1 MPGKSANGRDR
12 RSRTWLCF
20 GSLSLAGLS
29 FVCASSTQATE
40 WEILLPMPAT
50 VSQALSPDGSMLA
63 VSDTWG
69 PILIFDAEH
78 GTLKESYRLPER
90 RLYSLDWNTGMRSV
104 LVGDPDSSDESAIR
118 TVPRVF
124 DEPAS
129 ATSAG
134 HGTKSQPK
142 DLPGGV
148 HGTAL
153 SPSGRWLATIDYDR
167 LRVTAMK
174 DGRREEWMEPP
185 FETWRLAISDVADLL
200 WQDPDVLI
208 VIRSSHGIGAKEVAR
223 YDFAQQKTLPAIA
236 LPESSVA
243 QTAALSA
250 DGQRLLIETDDG
262 TIFDVDLKLGRLLGT
277 IGNPGSMPADAITM
291 DAQGRIARWRGDRI
305 VLSTLDDPRE
315 ARCIRVWDVETG
327 HQGSRPVLAWLGDE
341 LLLAGEARGTD
352 QWRAERLSALPG
364 EETNAVDSDCTDMAV
379 GVADG
384 VLMNPHAGN
393 ETGAVSTTTPVFI
406 D

>member
-1 MPGKSANGRDR
+1 MPGRSAYDR
-12 RSRTWLCF
+12 ARRRRTSICT
-20 GSLSLAGLS
+20 GCLSLGGLI
-29 FVCASSTQATE
+29 FICASSAQAAE

-90 RLYSLDWNTGMRSV
+90 RLYSLAWNTGMRSV
-104 LVGDPDSSDESAIR
+104 LVGDPDNSDESAIR
-118 TVPRVF
+118 TIPRVF
-124 DEPAS
+124 DKPAS
-129 ATSAG
+129 AASEG

-200 WQDPDVLI
+200 WQDSDVLI
-208 VIRSSHGIGAKEVAR
+208 AIRSSHGIGAKEVAR

-243 QTAALSA
+243 QTAALSV
-250 DGQRLLIETDDG
+250 DRQQLLIETDNG
-262 TIFDVDLKLGRLLGT
+262 TIFDVDLKLGRLIGT
-277 IGNPGSMPADAITM
+277 IGNPGSMPADAIAM

-305 VLSTLDDPRE
+305 ALSTLDDPRE
-315 ARCIRVWDVETG
+315 IRCIRVWDVDTG
-327 HQGSRPVLAWLGDE
+327 HRGSRPVLAWRGDE
-341 LLLAGEARGTD
+341 LLLAGEERGTD
-352 QWRAERLSALPG
+352 RWRAERLSILPDD
-364 EETNAVDSDCTDMAV
+364 ETNAENIGCTR
-379 GVADG
+379 G
-384 VLMNPHAGN
+384 NP
-393 ETGAVSTTTPVFI
+393 SR
-406 D
+406 

>member
-1 MPGKSANGRDR
+1 MPGRSANDRGRR
-12 RSRTWLCF
+12 PRTWLCI

-29 FVCASSTQATE
+29 FVCASSAQAAE

-50 VSQALSPDGSMLA
+50 VSQALSPDGSLLA

-69 PILIFDAEH
+69 PILIFDAGH

-90 RLYSLDWNTGMRSV
+90 RLYSLAWDFDMRSV
-104 LVGDPDSSDESAIR
+104 LVGDPDRNDDTAIR
-118 TVPRVF
+118 TVTRVF
-124 DEPAS
+124 DEPAN

-134 HGTKSQPK
+134 HGATSQPK

-200 WQDPDVLI
+200 WQDQDVL
-208 VIRSSHGIGAKEVAR
+208 VAVRSSHGIGAKEVAR
-223 YDFAQQKTLPAIA
+223 YDFARQKTLPAIA

-250 DGQRLLIETDDG
+250 DGQRLLIETDNG
-262 TIFDVDLKLGRLLGT
+262 TIFDVDLKQGRLLGT
-277 IGNPGSMPADAITM
+277 IGNPGSTPADAIAM
-291 DAQGRIARWRGDRI
+291 DAQDRIARWRGDRI
-305 VLSTLDDPRE
+305 ALSTLDDPRE
-315 ARCIRVWDVETG
+315 TRCIRVWDVDTG
-327 HQGSRPVLAWLGDE
+327 HQGSRPVLAWLGDD

-352 QWRAERLSALPG
+352 QWRAERLSILTD
-364 EETNAVDSDCTDMAV
+364 ETANAGSTDCED
-379 GVADG
+379 
-384 VLMNPHAGN
+384 N
-393 ETGAVSTTTPVFI
+393 EAKP
-406 D
+406 